1 MDDALLQLTR
11 LFSLLLGLGIA
22 AILSGLALAWRIKWG
37 VQATQ
42 VKISIGPLI
51 PLLGLL
57 VIFDQTSFVVTSAEL
72 LEHMSF
78 NYGSLLAVL
87 FVIGGYYAVS
97 TFVFP
102 EKPTEWPNYDAYYLR
117 VSPLVVSGMIAINL
131 VTLIYE
137 ALVARSGVKLTSVGG
152 AGGSGM
158 GFGDPVELVAEL
170 AFFPLLAALLVV
182 RSRRAALTL
191 LIACNLLMLFD
202 AVYPLLT
209 GQVQASELKGDF
221 DDLSRLFALLIGLAI
236 SVLVGGLARCW
247 RLAWH
252 VTRRRGHPR
261 IGWLVPLLGILLI
274 LNQAHFFLSAF
285 ELNRHVSFSYFSLL
299 AVLALIGG
307 YYVISTFVFPDDAGE
322 WPDFDAYYMKV
333 ERLVIGGMVIIN
345 LIVGLC
351 MFGLVLSGVPLAG
364 AGNHEVESGF
374 LQVAPQLVFS
384 AIIVALF
391 FVTSKR
397 ANAIMLSAAILVMF
411 GRAALSLI
419 Q

>member
-22 AILSGLALAWRIKWG
+22 AILSGLALAWRIQWG
-37 VQATQ
+37 AQATQ
-42 VKISIGPLI
+42 VKIKIGALV

-72 LEHMSF
+72 LKYMSF
-78 NYGSLLAVL
+78 NYASLLAVL
-87 FVIGGYYAVS
+87 FVIGGYYAIS

-102 EKPTEWPNYDAYYLR
+102 DKPAEWPTYDAYYVR

-131 VTLIYE
+131 VTLVYE
-137 ALVARSGVKLTSVGG
+137 LFVYRSGVKLAPIGG

-158 GFGDPVELVAEL
+158 GFGDPVALIAEL
-170 AFFPLLAALLVV
+170 AFFPPLAALLIV
-182 RSRRAALTL
+182 RSRKAALYL
-191 LIACNLLMLFD
+191 LIGCNLLMLFD

-209 GQVQASELKGDF
+209 GQVRASELKDDF

-236 SVLVGGLARCW
+236 TVLVGGLARCW
-247 RLAWH
+247 RLARH
-252 VTRRRGHPR
+252 VTRRRAHPR

-285 ELNRHVSFSYFSLL
+285 ELNRRVPFSYFSLL
-299 AVLALIGG
+299 AVLAVIGG
-307 YYVISTFVFPDDAGE
+307 YYVISTFVFPDDSNE

-333 ERLVIGGMVIIN
+333 KRLVIGGMVIIN
-345 LIVGLC
+345 LTVGLY
-351 MFGLVLSGVPLAG
+351 MFGLALSGIPFAG
-364 AGNHEVESGF
+364 PGSPEGGSGF
-374 LQVAPQLVFS
+374 VQIAPQLTFS
-384 AIIVALF
+384 AVIAALF
-391 FVTSKR
+391 FVSSKR
-397 ANAIMLSAAILVMF
+397 ANVILLLAAIMLMF
-411 GRAALSLI
+411 GRAALSLV